1 MLLFSFQIEEMHRE
15 LCSLVI
21 CFIPPMSTP
30 QPPGSVFRS
39 FVQSLVLKARGG
51 DHRMVVNGTFNNTV
65 LISLYTVI
73 LHLLSAGALPSWWS
87 LRFKRN
93 DAYHSTGMIP
103 ELDKKNLSQF
113 FVVVRHR
120 LLPLSVCG

>member
-1 MLLFSFQIEEMHRE
+1 
-15 LCSLVI
+15 
-21 CFIPPMSTP
+21 
-30 QPPGSVFRS
+30 
-39 FVQSLVLKARGG
+39 
-51 DHRMVVNGTFNNTV
+51 
-65 LISLYTVI
+65 
-73 LHLLSAGALPSWWS
+73 LSAGALPSWWS